1 MLTLSQVFKGYN
13 GIQVFVGL
21 YLWPFLFSFDSRLKI
36 FPHLHILIA
45 QVNTSLAAEVPFRL
59 ADGHGRPFVQLMGGS

>member
-1 MLTLSQVFKGYN
+1 MAFSVFFRLSPKD
-13 GIQVFVGL
+13 
-21 YLWPFLFSFDSRLKI
+21 FSSL
-36 FPHLHILIA
+36 LHILIA